1 MACIICSKVAQITL
15 KIAAQLIFLNVTR
28 YCTIVVKCIGSKGY
42 VAGLQH
48 TATDIARSDDEKA
61 AARLTCII
69 LVYNILFVFSQHRH
83 SSTCWLEF
91 LQVYIIFLYFV
102 LSFRRYLPPSY
113 LFCSEKRNVSLLSFL
128 QFAVDVSDV
137 NLRSVRVV
145 LIG

>member
-48 TATDIARSDDEKA
+48 TATDIARSDDENVA
-61 AARLTCII
+61 VRLTCII
-69 LVYNILFVFSQHRH
+69 SVYNMFVFSQHRH

-102 LSFRRYLPPSY
+102 LSFRHLPPSY
-113 LFCSEKRNVSLLSFL
+113 LFCSEKRDVSLFSFL
-128 QFAVDVSDV
+128 QFAVDVGEV